1 MGRGGSLGPGS
12 GIFRRSGYGLGSG
25 PDLGPG
31 MGLGGSGPDLG
42 PGMGLGGSGPG
53 MVRGGSGF
61 LNQFHGNQGLYDSRL
76 LIVNTNTTIMIT
88 TRINIR
94 CVVCRFICYLLRN

>member
-31 MGLGGSGPDLG
+31 MGLGGSGP
-42 PGMGLGGSGPG
+42 G

-61 LNQFHGNQGLYDSRL
+61 LNQFHGNHGLYDSRL

-94 CVVCRFICYLLRN
+94 CVVCRFISIYLEISFYLRIILGR